1 MNQKIYYTITDESPF
16 LATQSLLPIVSA
28 FAKTAGIDVLS
39 KDISLAGRICAA
51 FADFLPEDKR
61 HSDDLAFLGELTQ
74 APDAN
79 IIKLPNI
86 SASIPQ
92 LKAAIAELQKNGYPL
107 PEYPEAPATEEE
119 KLIKAKYDKVKGSA
133 VNPVLREGN
142 SDRRAPRAVKE
153 YARKHPHKMGEWS
166 KDSKTHVASM
176 TTGDFYETEKSITLK
191 NNDSFRIEWVNANGD
206 VKVLK
211 KDAPLLEGEILDAAV
226 LRMVEL
232 EKFLAEEKQKAKE
245 QGILFSVHL
254 KATMMKVSDPVLFGA
269 VVRTFFAEVF
279 EKYADVF
286 AELGVDPNNGLGDL
300 YKRIA
305 LHEKE
310 SEIKNAIQNVLDNGP
325 DLAMVDSDKGITNLN
340 VPSDVIIDASMPAMI
355 RNSGKMWNKEGKLQE
370 TVAIIPDRSY
380 ACIYDETIRFCK
392 ENGAFNP
399 VTMGSVSNV
408 GLMAKQAEEYGSHDK
423 TFIAEGEGVIRAVNA
438 NGDILLSEKVS
449 KGDIFRMCQAKDA
462 SIRDWVKL
470 AVTRARLSSTPA
482 LFWLDPNRAHD
493 REVEKKVRLYLQD
506 HDLTGLDVRI
516 LPPRKAI
523 QESMVRAKNGLDTIS
538 VTGNVLRDYLTDL
551 FPILEVGTSAKML
564 SIVPLM
570 NGGGLF
576 ETGAGGSAPKQVQQ
590 LLEEN
595 YLRWDSLGEY
605 FALAVSFEHLSI
617 VSGNSKAKV
626 LADTLD
632 KANGMI
638 LENNKTPARKIG
650 EIDNRGSHFYLALYW
665 ATCLAEQTDD
675 KELQAHFAPVAEK
688 LKQNE
693 VQIANELLQ
702 VQGKPVDI
710 GGYYLPNQEKLKA
723 CMRPSELFNK
733 IIASL

>member
-226 LRMVEL
+226 LRMAEL

-245 QGILFSVHL
+245 QGVLFSVHL

-310 SEIKNAIQNVLDNGP
+310 SEIKNAIQDVLDNGP

-438 NGDILLSEKVS
+438 NGDILLSENVS

-693 VQIANELLQ
+693 DQIANELLQ